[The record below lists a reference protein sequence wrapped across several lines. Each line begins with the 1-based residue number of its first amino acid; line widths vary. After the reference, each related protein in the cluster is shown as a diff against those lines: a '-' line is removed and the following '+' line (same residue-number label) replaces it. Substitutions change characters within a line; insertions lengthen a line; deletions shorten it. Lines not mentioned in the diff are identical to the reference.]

1 MWSSFFTKLSIFG
14 SIDYEPFPHFL
25 IICAGHLHNCQNPCL
40 ETATIINSDSLQQ
53 EVVCSDDYH
62 PVEGFVS
69 TDNTSIGG
77 LFCAQRYPNFV
88 SMVPRQFVNRCIKRE
103 FPYFCPPQCLLIH
116 HAPDLLD
123 AFLVMES
130 FQHVTVGAWFT
141 GVGTWQKAGHVWKPW

>member
-1 MWSSFFTKLSIFG
+1 MSAVLFHILQSPCYRVWRFSIKADMIVASLSPHSCRWCVQLKVIQSSWSCETPQGKPKCLQDWNTMWSSFFTKLSIFG

-77 LFCAQRYPNFV
+77 LFCA
-88 SMVPRQFVNRCIKRE
+88 
-103 FPYFCPPQCLLIH
+103 
-116 HAPDLLD
+116 
-123 AFLVMES
+123 
-130 FQHVTVGAWFT
+130 
-141 GVGTWQKAGHVWKPW
+141 